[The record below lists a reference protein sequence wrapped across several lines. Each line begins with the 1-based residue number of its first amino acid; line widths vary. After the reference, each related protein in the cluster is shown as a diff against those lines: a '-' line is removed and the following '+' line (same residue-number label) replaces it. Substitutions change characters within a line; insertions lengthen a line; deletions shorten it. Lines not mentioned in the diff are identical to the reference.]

1 MKNRKLHRSKFVKC
15 LMLSIIGWTFVASI
29 MVVKA
34 RQDLLVFGQELLR
47 LSQIKSSYA
56 VKNAELDAKIVRLSS
71 SNALKSVIKSNG
83 LVVAKDNNAV
93 HVSNSEV
100 RLYAIN
106 RPSNAH
112 TRLASKTAISQRMKA
127 VR

>member
-1 MKNRKLHRSKFVKC
+1 MKDRILHHSNVLRYLFLSVMALAFV
-15 LMLSIIGWTFVASI
+15 MSI

-83 LVVAKDNNAV
+83 LVAAKDNNVV
-93 HVSNSEV
+93 HVQNAEV

-106 RPSNAH
+106 RTDSTH
-112 TRLASKTAISQRMKA
+112 TRLASKTAISQRTNVA
-127 VR
+127 R

>member
-1 MKNRKLHRSKFVKC
+1 
-15 LMLSIIGWTFVASI
+15 

-34 RQDLLVFGQELLR
+34 RQDVFIFGQELLR

-71 SNALKSVIKSNG
+71 SHALKSAIKSNG
-83 LVVAKDNNAV
+83 LVVAKDNNIV
-93 HVSNSEV
+93 HVPNSEV

-106 RPSNAH
+106 RPNNAH
-112 TRLASKTAISQRMKA
+112 TRLASKIPVSQRAKIT
-127 VR
+127 R

>member
-1 MKNRKLHRSKFVKC
+1 MKDRILHRSKVLRYLFLSVIAMAFV
-15 LMLSIIGWTFVASI
+15 MSI

-83 LVVAKDNNAV
+83 LVAAKDNNV
-93 HVSNSEV
+93 VYVPNSEV

-106 RPSNAH
+106 RTDSTH
-112 TRLASKTAISQRMKA
+112 TRLASKTAISQRTNVA
-127 VR
+127 R